1 MAENTE
7 HTLSTYLGPE
17 FQQRLIWQLLV
28 EPEFA
33 EKTIPNLAIEYFDD
47 PYLKRL
53 FIIILEYFKANEKV
67 PNLQNQS
74 IQQAINTYKTPNNI
88 IEEESLFAVIKKIEL
103 WNERII
109 NKQILYEGDVVRRET
124 SNFIKQQE
132 YRKTGEF
139 ILTSTKNGDIR
150 KKTTIAS
157 IEEKFQKIQ
166 HIGDDED
173 YGISVFDNI
182 EHVLRKEF
190 RQTIPTGI
198 GVIDTL
204 TGGGLGKG
212 EIGIVLSPSGVGKAL
227 PNSHKVLTINGWV
240 ENGSLSVNDIVFGSN
255 GKPQTILGVFPQ
267 GKRKIYKIVFSDQTT
282 AYCDAE
288 HLWSVNSFN
297 QRNQKTNIRGKTLSI
312 PDHTFQILKTSEIME
327 DVKIKGGLNYRLPNV
342 LPIEF
347 NKTDVKIDPY
357 VMGILLG
364 DGCLTKK
371 NQPHIITSDL
381 FIVDKICGLEKNIV
395 VHEYEGRKENYK
407 KLYRISLLNS
417 RKILEDELN
426 LYGTDSSTKF
436 IPENYLH
443 NCIEYREKLLQGLID
458 SDGGV
463 GKNSAIIYS
472 TVSKKLSENVRELVL
487 SLGGTCRTTEKYKTY
502 TNKEGLKVSGKN
514 NYCLTISF
522 PNNGIIPCTLPAK
535 LNRVVIREKYEFNKF
550 IKSVEYSHEEEA
562 TCIYVESND
571 HLYVIDDYILTHN
584 TTILTKIANTAYD
597 EGKNVAQIILED
609 TVEQVQ
615 RKHFAI
621 WANSALSKM
630 DEENENT
637 RVNRI
642 IHEKAIEMSGK
653 GNLVIKKFSQENTTM
668 MDIRNWMI
676 GYQKKYGIKFDILVL
691 DYLDVLDSHKKT
703 HDRNE
708 DELVI
713 IKSFEALAADFEIP
727 GWSAVQ
733 TNRSGFNAEYV
744 EAYQTGGSIKRV
756 QKAHFFMSIAKTP
769 DQKEA
774 NLASIRIIKA
784 RFAQDGQTF
793 TDCIFNNDTMQII
806 IEDKRYPVKTTLRK
820 QTEDDVNRI
829 NDTAEIV
836 KRSSDINIHAQINQ
850 RVMSLTEMVNDP
862 AINDDLVDLK
872 QFEKLTG
879 TENVPIVNMHVCA
892 DHELTNEEAKRVL
905 DFAQKTLN
913 ESEGVKKDDIIEIDE
928 TVKIETVN
936 EELNNIMAQP
946 SDKVYYINPAIGMS
960 KNDGLLELSGDTV
973 ITKVNEIE
981 VKLEDLPSKGLNLEK
996 NIIVK
1001 EVNFSPSKEIIP
1013 VETLTKE
1020 QRKEIEKNELLI
1032 DPDAS
1037 PIEQV
1042 DMIKKLKSFE
1052 MHQPDIIKK

>member
-676 GYQKKYGIKFDILVL
+676 GYQKKYGIKFNILVL

-733 TNRSGFNAEYV
+733 TNRCLG
-744 EAYQTGGSIKRV
+744 
-756 QKAHFFMSIAKTP
+756 
-769 DQKEA
+769 
-774 NLASIRIIKA
+774 
-784 RFAQDGQTF
+784 
-793 TDCIFNNDTMQII
+793 
-806 IEDKRYPVKTTLRK
+806 
-820 QTEDDVNRI
+820 
-829 NDTAEIV
+829 
-836 KRSSDINIHAQINQ
+836 
-850 RVMSLTEMVNDP
+850 
-862 AINDDLVDLK
+862 
-872 QFEKLTG
+872 
-879 TENVPIVNMHVCA
+879 
-892 DHELTNEEAKRVL
+892 
-905 DFAQKTLN
+905 LN
-913 ESEGVKKDDIIEIDE
+913 
-928 TVKIETVN
+928 
-936 EELNNIMAQP
+936 
-946 SDKVYYINPAIGMS
+946 
-960 KNDGLLELSGDTV
+960 
-973 ITKVNEIE
+973 TKVNIEGIGEIKIGS
-981 VKLEDLPSKGLNLEK
+981 VKIGDKILTAEGYKLITHVFPIEK
-996 NIIVK
+996 QKTYKIK
-1001 EVNFSPSKEIIP
+1001 TKSGKEIICSKKHNFITP
-1013 VETLTKE
+1013 NNDLKAINFGLKIGDKLLV
-1020 QRKEIEKNELLI
+1020 KNSL
-1032 DPDAS
+1032 
-1037 PIEQV
+1037 V
-1042 DMIKKLKSFE
+1042 
-1052 MHQPDIIKK
+1052 

>member
-109 NKQILYEGDVVRRET
+109 NKQILYEGDVVRKET
-124 SNFIKQQE
+124 SAFIKQQE